1 MELTSDP
8 EKPDADKPR
17 PGWSDPK
24 AAYAQ
29 FRPGLSPYLHYIHD
43 LRAGRNQVPA
53 HPDHGPD
60 AGAEL
65 PWQLDQALRD
75 LIEQSFR

>member
-8 EKPDADKPR
+8 EKPDPEKSR
-17 PGWSDPK
+17 PGWSDPR

-29 FRPGLSPYLHYIHD
+29 FSPGLSPYLHYIHD
-43 LRAGRNQVPA
+43 LRASRNQVPA
-53 HPDHGPD
+53 REDHGPD
-60 AGAEL
+60 EGAEL
-65 PWQLDQALRD
+65 PRQLEQALRD